1 MVTYTAHERDSD
13 LTDISARAEAVVFVK
28 EGFAWLA
35 MLFPIIWLLFHQMW
49 IVLAVFVAIFASVEA
64 GVMSMGLSD
73 EVAMVTSLGMSGILA
88 LLANDLR
95 RWSLARRGYRLVEL
109 VSGRDSSE
117 CEERFFTE
125 WLASQGAERKSRP
138 KTTEPTKPI
147 PVAVDETT
155 PSGDDIIG
163 LFPEPGK

>member
-1 MVTYTAHERDSD
+1 MVTYTAHERDSE
-13 LTDISARAEAVVFVK
+13 LTDISARADAVVFVK

-35 MLFPIIWLLFHQMW
+35 MLFPIFWLLFHQMW
-49 IVLAVFVAIFASVEA
+49 IVFAVFVAIFACVEG
-64 GVMSMGLSD
+64 GVMSLGLSE
-73 EVAMVTSLGMSGILA
+73 EVAMITSLGLSGILA

-109 VSGRDSSE
+109 VSGRDSRE
-117 CEERFFTE
+117 CEERFFTG
-125 WLASQGAERKSRP
+125 WLASQGAEGNSKP
-138 KTTEPTKPI
+138 KTPKSDKPT
-147 PVAVDETT
+147 PVAVDKTT